1 MLPSPGW
8 VPACAGTSDKGAMVQ
23 LNPTA
28 DPPAL
33 LLEWLRSDAAPDAIP
48 WLVGQLQSLGEGPG
62 SQKLSIA
69 MGLAARRFAKSE
81 KLGLDV
87 NDLVAANDARPGW
100 DPRGWSLADAAR
112 ILLLVEASRRD
123 AAFAAV
129 FRDLCRTADVAEA
142 IAFYRGLP
150 LYARPGE
157 LEAQAAEGARS
168 SMQSVFEAVAHRNPY
183 PREQFDEQRWNHMIL
198 KALFIGSAL
207 APVQGLDERSNPR
220 LAAMLFDYAHERWAA
235 GRAVSPEL
243 WRCVGPFADAGAI
256 ADMARLLEGS
266 EQERQAAVLALS
278 ANPHPEAKQLLKSN
292 PDLARQATSGELTWE
307 RVMSQSEPA

>member
-1 MLPSPGW
+1 M
-8 VPACAGTSDKGAMVQ
+8 GASVAEV
-23 LNPTA
+23 TRS

-33 LLEWLRSDAAPDAIP
+33 LLDWLRSDTAPDAMP
-48 WLVGQLQSLGEGPG
+48 WLEGQLQSLGEGPG
-62 SQKLSIA
+62 SQKLYIA
-69 MGLAARRFAKSE
+69 MGLAARHFDKA

-87 NDLVAANDARPGW
+87 NDLAAAGDARPGW

-112 ILLLVEASRRD
+112 ILLLIELSRREN
-123 AAFAAV
+123 AFAAV
-129 FRDLCRTADVAEA
+129 FGDLCRTADVSEA

-150 LYARPGE
+150 LYARPDE

-168 SMQSVFEAVAHRNPY
+168 NMQSVFEAVAHRNPY
-183 PREQFDEQRWNHMIL
+183 PREEFDEPRWNHMIL

-207 APVQGLDERSNPR
+207 APIQGLDERANPR
-220 LAAMLFDYAHERWAA
+220 LAAMLLDYAHERWAA

-256 ADMARLLEGS
+256 ADMTRLFEGT

-278 ANPHPEAKQLLKSN
+278 ANPHAEAERLLAAH
-292 PDLARQATSGELTWE
+292 PDLARQAASGELTWE
-307 RVMSQSEPA
+307 RLTAQSQPA

>member
-1 MLPSPGW
+1 
-8 VPACAGTSDKGAMVQ
+8 MVQ

-112 ILLLVEASRRD
+112 ILLLVEISRREAD
-123 AAFAAV
+123 FRGL
-129 FRDLCRTADVAEA
+129 FRDLCRTADVSEA
-142 IAFYRGLP
+142 SPSIAACRFMTGPASWKPRP
-150 LYARPGE
+150 PRARAPTCKAS
-157 LEAQAAEGARS
+157 LRRWPTAIRIRAS
-168 SMQSVFEAVAHRNPY
+168 SSTS
-183 PREQFDEQRWNHMIL
+183 
-198 KALFIGSAL
+198 SA
-207 APVQGLDERSNPR
+207 G
-220 LAAMLFDYAHERWAA
+220 
-235 GRAVSPEL
+235 
-243 WRCVGPFADAGAI
+243 
-256 ADMARLLEGS
+256 
-266 EQERQAAVLALS
+266 
-278 ANPHPEAKQLLKSN
+278 
-292 PDLARQATSGELTWE
+292 TT
-307 RVMSQSEPA
+307 

>member
-1 MLPSPGW
+1 M
-8 VPACAGTSDKGAMVQ
+8 AQ
-23 LNPTA
+23 LNPRT

-33 LLEWLRSDAAPDAIP
+33 LLEWLRRQAAPDAVA
-48 WLVGQLQSLGEGPG
+48 WLDGQLQAVGEGPG
-62 SQKLSIA
+62 SQKLFIA
-69 MGLAARRFAKSE
+69 IGLASRRFAKAE
-81 KLGLDV
+81 LALAAP
-87 NDLVAANDARPGW
+87 DLAAAGKARPGW

-112 ILLLVEASRRD
+112 ILLLVELSRRD
-123 AAFAAV
+123 DAFPSV

-168 SMQSVFEAVAHRNPY
+168 NMQVVFEAVAHRNPY
-183 PREQFDEQRWNHMIL
+183 PCEEFDEQRWNHMVL
-198 KALFIGSAL
+198 KGLFIGSAL
-207 APVQGLDERSNPR
+207 APMQGLDERANPR
-220 LAAMLFDYAHERWAA
+220 LTAMLLDYARERRAA

-256 ADMARLLEGS
+256 ADMTRLFEGT

-278 ANPHPEAKQLLKSN
+278 ASPHPEARQLLAAH
-292 PDLARQATSGELTWE
+292 PDLARRAAAGELTWE
-307 RVMSQSEPA
+307 RLTAQSQPA